1 METQRWVLPEGIE
14 ELLPHHAKQVDELR
28 RHLLSLFHTWGYDLV
43 IPPLIEYMDS
53 LQVGSGEDLSALT
66 FKLIDPLNGRLLGV
80 RSDMTP
86 QVARI
91 DARRLQHQGP
101 ARLCYLGP
109 VLQTKASELGGSRSP
124 IQVGAE
130 LYGHAGIE
138 SDFEIVD
145 LMIEALSK
153 AGVNPIYLDL
163 GHVNVFRGLA
173 KQAQLSKDQEQA
185 FFNALQ
191 RKSQPELL
199 ELSQGID
206 NKKVAMMMQALIEL
220 NGGEEVFSQARTFL
234 ASASADVLAAIDRIE
249 ALAKQIQ
256 NKYEMVQLHFDFA
269 ELRGYGYHTGLV
281 FAAYAPGNWQA
292 IAKGGRYDEIGAVF
306 GRSRP
311 ATGFSLDLNMLLRLN
326 NNNQDTQAS
335 GIFAPAEED
344 SDLEKIIQGLR
355 QQGERVI
362 RELPGQQ
369 LDMNELGCDRK
380 LVKKAQQ
387 WQVERLT

>member
-1 METQRWVLPEGIE
+1 
-14 ELLPHHAKQVDELR
+14 
-28 RHLLSLFHTWGYDLV
+28 
-43 IPPLIEYMDS
+43 
-53 LQVGSGEDLSALT
+53 
-66 FKLIDPLNGRLLGV
+66 
-80 RSDMTP
+80 
-86 QVARI
+86 
-91 DARRLQHQGP
+91 
-101 ARLCYLGP
+101 
-109 VLQTKASELGGSRSP
+109 
-124 IQVGAE
+124 
-130 LYGHAGIE
+130 
-138 SDFEIVD
+138 
-145 LMIEALSK
+145 
-153 AGVNPIYLDL
+153 
-163 GHVNVFRGLA
+163 
-173 KQAQLSKDQEQA
+173 
-185 FFNALQ
+185 
-191 RKSQPELL
+191 
-199 ELSQGID
+199 
-206 NKKVAMMMQALIEL
+206 
-220 NGGEEVFSQARTFL
+220 
-234 ASASADVLAAIDRIE
+234 
-249 ALAKQIQ
+249 
-256 NKYEMVQLHFDFA
+256 MVQLHFDFA